1 MQSAN
6 FFSSTHGL
14 KRTQQRAV
22 SVSNAHSEP
31 VLGKPAAL
39 AIAEPKSNVGKK
51 HHYIRHELLITEIVL
66 PKLKYW
72 KTITII
78 QEEDPTNMKWG
89 DVSAKYVVESTEA
102 LTTVEKNRVYLKDR
116 STRGIISA
124 PSADVPLSVM
134 VHAIIATQKTVD
146 DTSGKLW
153 NDGYGASQNIIP
165 VFTGNAKAVGKVIP
179 ELNGMLTGTELC
191 VSALSV
197 SAVDLTCC
205 LEKAAKYNDIKKAVK

>member
-1 MQSAN
+1 M
-6 FFSSTHGL
+6 
-14 KRTQQRAV
+14 
-22 SVSNAHSEP
+22 
-31 VLGKPAAL
+31 
-39 AIAEPKSNVGKK
+39 
-51 HHYIRHELLITEIVL
+51 LITEIVL

-134 VHAIIATQKTVD
+134 GMDHEEYDNSFKIV
-146 DTSGKLW
+146 
-153 NDGYGASQNIIP
+153 
-165 VFTGNAKAVGKVIP
+165 GNV
-179 ELNGMLTGTELC
+179 
-191 VSALSV
+191 
-197 SAVDLTCC
+197 
-205 LEKAAKYNDIKKAVK
+205 Y